1 MMRETLVVICFFV
14 IVLLAAQ
21 EHGVQIEAY
30 CEKQSHFFPGDKCN
44 DLNVDELCSI
54 ICVTKENSVSG
65 SCKSL
70 RCICAT
76 AC

>member
-1 MMRETLVVICFFV
+1 MMRESLVVICFFV

-30 CEKQSHFFPGDKCN
+30 CEKQSHFFPGNKCN